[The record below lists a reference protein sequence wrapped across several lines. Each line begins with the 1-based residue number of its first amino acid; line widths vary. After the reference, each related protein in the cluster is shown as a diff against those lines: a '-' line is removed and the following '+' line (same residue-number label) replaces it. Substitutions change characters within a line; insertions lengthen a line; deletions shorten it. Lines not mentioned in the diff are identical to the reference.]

1 MLKPILSLSAALIA
15 ASSLS
20 LARPAH
26 AQQMPRGSSPVPAV
40 DPSSR
45 GGSLPPLRWIP
56 DRPRF
61 RTSEYVLT
69 GAAAATVLTTLV
81 IGPRSSHLHGGVLAD
96 EATRDALRL
105 EGSDARWFARDLS
118 DVLLTTMI
126 SYPYVIDALVV
137 AGWYRRSSDVA
148 VQMALINTQTLAVTL
163 GLQGL
168 LNVLVSRERPFGR
181 TCGTTLPEDSRDCN
195 SNNRYYSFFS
205 GHTSQSFASAGL
217 ICSHHLHLKLHGGGA
232 ADTIPC
238 VAGFAMA
245 ASVGL
250 LRIMADE
257 HYLSDVLTGAALGT
271 LTGLGLPWLLH
282 YRYGEEGREDKAA
295 EVTVRL
301 VPMALGA
308 GVVGSF

>member
-1 MLKPILSLSAALIA
+1 MSKSILFLSAVLLAG
-15 ASSLS
+15 SWLS
-20 LARPAH
+20 LARPVH
-26 AQQMPRGSSPVPAV
+26 AQALPRSEALVPTV
-40 DPSSR
+40 DPSSE
-45 GGSLPPLRWIP
+45 GSLPPLRWSP
-56 DRPRF
+56 GRPRF
-61 RTSEYVLT
+61 RTSEYVVT
-69 GAAAATVLTTLV
+69 GAAITTVLTTLV
-81 IGPRSSHLHGGVLAD
+81 IGPRSNHLHGGVAAD
-96 EATRDALRL
+96 EAARDALRL
-105 EGSDARWFARDLS
+105 DGRDARWFARDLS
-118 DVLLTTMI
+118 DVLLTTML

-137 AGWYRRSSDVA
+137 AGWYRGSPDVA

-168 LNVLVSRERPFGR
+168 LNVLVSRERPYGR
-181 TCGTTLPEDSRDCN
+181 TCGTTLPDDSRDCN
-195 SNNRYYSFFS
+195 SDNRYYSFFS

-217 ICSHHLHLKLHGGGA
+217 ICSHHLHLKLYGGGA

-238 VAGFAMA
+238 VTGFAVA

-250 LRIMADE
+250 LRVMADE

-282 YRYGEEGREDKAA
+282 YRYGGDDGGDKDA
-295 EVTVRL
+295 EVTVKL